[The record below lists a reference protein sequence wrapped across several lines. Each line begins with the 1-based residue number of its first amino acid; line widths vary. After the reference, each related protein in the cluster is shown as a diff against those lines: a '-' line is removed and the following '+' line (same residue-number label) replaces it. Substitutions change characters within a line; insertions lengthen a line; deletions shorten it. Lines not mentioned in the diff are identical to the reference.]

1 MTQPPLDRLGRIK
14 VIVEKNTWA
23 VKAILDA
30 MAETQVER
38 QELREATVRL
48 SDVVEGIANWL
59 TRLDE
64 NQPTI
69 LRKLNNIENKVDRLL
84 ERDSG

>member
-1 MTQPPLDRLGRIK
+1 MTQPPPDRLDRIEA
-14 VIVEKNTWA
+14 IVESNSHA
-23 VKAILDA
+23 IQAILNT

-38 QELREATVRL
+38 QELREATIRL
-48 SDVVEGIANWL
+48 SDITEGIANWL

-69 LRKLNNIENKVDRLL
+69 LRKLNNVENKVDRLL
-84 ERDSG
+84 EGRQ